1 MHGAA
6 AFICLTLRVVDAD
19 RIRCFPTGRAATC
32 GTDIGETRAI
42 SGRSGQP
49 EVVAFSAAGKRVLIT
64 GASSGVGA
72 ALARSLASDG
82 AVVGLI
88 ARRQDRLAEVLA
100 DCRRV
105 SPDSMMW
112 VADLADSASVGP
124 LALAAWD
131 ALGGIDVVVN
141 NAAVPK
147 RRVVT
152 ALEPSEVEAVMRVNF
167 FAPMRLTLAVL
178 PRMVERGDGM
188 IVNVSSVG
196 GRLGIVHESA
206 YCASKFALCGWSE
219 SMAVDLHG
227 TGISVK
233 LIEPGPVDTEI
244 WDQPDNDDP
253 IYDGPKFSAQAVAQG
268 ILEALGR
275 EGFEHYVPDM
285 KAVVDLKNADIDT
298 YIAGAAGM
306 ARS

>member
-1 MHGAA
+1 
-6 AFICLTLRVVDAD
+6 
-19 RIRCFPTGRAATC
+19 
-32 GTDIGETRAI
+32 
-42 SGRSGQP
+42 
-49 EVVAFSAAGKRVLIT
+49 VAFSAAGKRVLIT

-72 ALARSLASDG
+72 ALARALADQG
-82 AVVGLI
+82 AIIGLI
-88 ARRQDRLAEVLA
+88 ARRRDRLAEVLA
-100 DCRRV
+100 DCRRA
-105 SPDSMMW
+105 SPDSTMW
-112 VADLADSASVGP
+112 VADLAETAAVGP
-124 LALAAWD
+124 LAVEAWD
-131 ALGGIDVVVN
+131 VLGGIDVLVN

-152 ALEPSEVEAVMRVNF
+152 ALEPDEVESVMRVNF

-178 PRMVERGDGM
+178 PRMLERGEGM
-188 IVNVSSVG
+188 IVNVTSVG
-196 GRLGIVHESA
+196 GRLGIIHESA

-219 SMAVDLHG
+219 SLAVDLHG

-244 WDQPDNDDP
+244 WDQPDNEEP
-253 IYDGPKFSAQAVAQG
+253 IYDGPKFSPDEVAQG

-275 EGFEHYVPDM
+275 DGFEHYVPDM
-285 KAVVDLKNADIDT
+285 KAVVDLKNADIDR